1 MLQVYLHETHLYQI
15 HLHRIHQIHLQLA
28 KGTRPWRVRS
38 YGVGLHPA
46 VKAESNLPPV
56 EFKTNPARPAF
67 KQKPS
72 SYKKRSPSSSYKK
85 RSPTIP
91 PSAFPSLDERVENF
105 KDFKYER
112 VGHLKNFLD
121 DERLANNDDIAP
133 KAHHHQKEKVQTKRQ
148 ESQELSKKA
157 RDENVPKGRVRS
169 VKIEK
174 ASKSIA
180 APREKSS
187 FLSSK
192 LSPVCSVMQSL
203 KRKVGRVGVDDEV
216 EEDDE
221 LSKKRRIEIIRD
233 PRRRKREEEKLKE
246 KMEKMQEEKKRQ
258 EVEEEKV
265 RAGVNIILIITIVKN
280 LL

>member
-1 MLQVYLHETHLYQI
+1 MYLHETHLYQI

-56 EFKTNPARPAF
+56 EFKTNPARPTF

-121 DERLANNDDIAP
+121 DERLANNEDIAP
-133 KAHHHQKEKVQTKRQ
+133 KADQKEKVLLKRR

-157 RDENVPKGRVRS
+157 RDEDLSKGRVRS

-174 ASKSIA
+174 PSKSSA
-180 APREKSS
+180 APRVKSS
-187 FLSSK
+187 FLSTK

-203 KRKVGRVGVDDEV
+203 KRKVGRVGVEDEV

-233 PRRRKREEEKLKE
+233 PRRRKREEEKLLE
-246 KMEKMQEEKKRQ
+246 EEKKRQ
-258 EVEEEKV
+258 EEEEEEKV
-265 RAGVNIILIITIVKN
+265 RAGANIILLITIGKN